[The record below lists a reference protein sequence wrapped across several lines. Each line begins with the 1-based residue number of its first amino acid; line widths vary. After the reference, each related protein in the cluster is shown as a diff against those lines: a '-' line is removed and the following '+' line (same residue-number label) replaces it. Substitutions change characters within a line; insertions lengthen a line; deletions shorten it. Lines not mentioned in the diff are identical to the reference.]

1 MVVRTE
7 VCNFSE
13 MKIYPGHGTKV
24 MTRDGSLLVAL
35 SHKTLSFLRRKT
47 KGQVIRWTVVWR
59 KLNKK
64 FKAEKNKLKKKKKA
78 TDQVKGISGIS
89 KEEIQR
95 RLNMTPQDIEAQR
108 QKIQLELKQKLKAK
122 QVPQKQLKKPKKK

>member
-24 MTRDGSLLVAL
+24 MTRDGSLLVVA
-35 SHKTLSFLRRKT
+35 SHKSLAFLRRKT
-47 KGQVIRWTVVWR
+47 KGQLIRWTVVWR

-64 FKAEKNKLKKKKKA
+64 FKSEKSKLKKKKRA
-78 TDQVKGISGIS
+78 TDQVKGISGITR
-89 KEEIQR
+89 EEIQR
-95 RLNMTPQDIEAQR
+95 RLNMSPEEVENQR
-108 QKIQLELKQKLKAK
+108 QRIQLELKQKLKAK
-122 QVPQKQLKKPKKK
+122 QTTSKQVKKPKKK